1 MPSLGN
7 ALQELRKDRSATQL
21 RLEKLDQIISG
32 IESLSGIGAATPGK
46 TTQPKR
52 IISEASRRKM
62 ALAQRARW
70 ASLRKGSQPAGATGS
85 APAKRSMSAAARR
98 KISLV
103 QKARWAKL
111 RGQAAEPKPKHTISA
126 AGKKRIAA
134 AARARWAKI
143 RAAKKRLSG
152 LVVWGACCAKMRQA
166 FVFEGV
172 FDRISCR
179 CWVVSAMEILRQ
191 QQGKAFDTFGYS
203 SRLIGN
209 LSAVSDAASTRN
221 SSGG

>member
-7 ALQELRKDRSATQL
+7 ALQELRKDRSATRL

-52 IISEASRRKM
+52 IISAASRRKM
-62 ALAQRARW
+62 ALAQKARW
-70 ASLRKGSQPAGATGS
+70 AGIRKASQPAGAVAKSTGS
-85 APAKRSMSAAARR
+85 AHAKRSMSAATRR

-111 RGQAAEPKPKHTISA
+111 KGQAAAPKRKHTISA

-143 RAAKKRLSG
+143 RAAKK
-152 LVVWGACCAKMRQA
+152 VA
-166 FVFEGV
+166 
-172 FDRISCR
+172 
-179 CWVVSAMEILRQ
+179 
-191 QQGKAFDTFGYS
+191 
-203 SRLIGN
+203 
-209 LSAVSDAASTRN
+209 
-221 SSGG
+221 